1 MLDLLVSTGW
11 AQDAAAAPASSVG
24 VMLISYL
31 PIVFIFVIFYVL
43 IIRPQN
49 LATKAHAD
57 LVKNLKKGDMVL
69 IDGGL
74 VGEVTKL
81 MDQLLH
87 LKVNAEDEVCVARAS
102 VKKVL
107 AADETKGWEPGSQT
121 FVGKHKK

>member
-1 MLDLLVSTGW
+1 MLDLFVSTGW
-11 AQDAAAAPASSVG
+11 AQTATASGVTTDWS
-24 VMLISYL
+24 VMLVSYL
-31 PIVFIFVIFYVL
+31 PIVFIFAIFYLL

-49 LATKAHAD
+49 QAAKAHAD
-57 LVKNLKKGDMVL
+57 LVKNLKKGDVVL

-81 MDQLLH
+81 MDQLAH

-107 AADETKGWEPGSQT
+107 GAEESKGWEPM
-121 FVGKHKK
+121 VHGKSKK